1 MKSRFAG
8 LVDRPAPIRIAVF
21 LGILLGA
28 WLPLAIPI
36 YLLGQ
41 DDNQVTIASMG
52 LLFVGFLVWLG
63 LWGRWVYGNRAGFR
77 RYGLSLSRQNGGEY
91 LLGLGIGVV
100 SLAVLFGLEGAL
112 GWLRWQEP
120 SLPWPRLVMEGLLS
134 ASAIAMAEELV
145 FRGWL
150 LEELSWDYRPS
161 TALWANSVAF
171 GVLHFLKPLN
181 EILRTWPAFP
191 GLVLL
196 GLTLVWA
203 RRSRQGRLG
212 LSIGLHAGLVWGYYV
227 TDVGKLITYTQQVP
241 VWVTGIDRNPLA
253 GLMGLMFLGAIAV
266 MIQRQSNAG
275 ALTD

>member
-1 MKSRFAG
+1 MLA
-8 LVDRPAPIRIAVF
+8 DRPAPIRIAAF
-21 LGILLGA
+21 LGVLLGA
-28 WLPLAIPI
+28 WLPLAAPI

-41 DDNQVTIASMG
+41 DDNQVTIATMG
-52 LLFVGFLVWLG
+52 LLFVEFLVWLG
-63 LWGRWVYGNRAGFR
+63 LWGRWVYGSRAGFR
-77 RYGLSLSRQNGGEY
+77 RYGLGWSRQNGVEY
-91 LLGLGIGVV
+91 LLGLGLGAV
-100 SLAVLFGLEGAL
+100 SLAVLLGLEGWL

-120 SLPWPRLVMEGLLS
+120 SLPWLRLVIEGLIS
-134 ASAIAMAEELV
+134 ASAIATAEELV

-150 LEELSWDYRPS
+150 LEELSWDYQPN

-227 TDVGKLITYTQQVP
+227 ADVGKLLTYTQQVP

-253 GLMGLMFLGAIAV
+253 GLMGLMFLGAIAAV
-266 MIQRQSNAG
+266 LQRQSAKST
-275 ALTD
+275 AAK